1 MIIASITSLKSP
13 INFNISA
20 KISAITVIVA
30 KEKTAIR
37 AGLTLLGLVSGKSFF
52 LNKSKLISIPER
64 NISNITPKFDRSD
77 TLLVILIVFNKL
89 LPKIIPVT
97 ISATAVGIALILNR
111 AIIIG
116 ITRAAR
122 LTINRD
128 KSTFFLPY
136 YKIIVIILKK
146 ASKNKSALT
155 SQLIFFILLLQ
166 K

>member
-1 MIIASITSLKSP
+1 MI
-13 INFNISA
+13 
-20 KISAITVIVA
+20 
-30 KEKTAIR
+30 
-37 AGLTLLGLVSGKSFF
+37 
-52 LNKSKLISIPER
+52 
-64 NISNITPKFDRSD
+64 
-77 TLLVILIVFNKL
+77 ILIVFNKL

-128 KSTFFLPY
+128 KSTFLLPY
-136 YKIIVIILKK
+136 YKITVIILKK
-146 ASKNKSALT
+146 ASKNKSALK

-166 K
+166 R